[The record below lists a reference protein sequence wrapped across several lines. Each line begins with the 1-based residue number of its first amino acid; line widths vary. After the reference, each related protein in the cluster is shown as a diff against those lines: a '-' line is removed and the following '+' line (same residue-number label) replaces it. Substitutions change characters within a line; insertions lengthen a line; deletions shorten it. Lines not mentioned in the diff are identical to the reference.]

1 MQTSSQP
8 ASGMPGSGMPQPL
21 MSAPSRP
28 VFQPGMGP
36 NELGEAYRPIKREGH
51 FFGGP
56 MSEEERIAQERRV
69 EEVITI

>member
-8 ASGMPGSGMPQPL
+8 ASSMAMSGMPQPL

-51 FFGGP
+51 FFG
-56 MSEEERIAQERRV
+56 SDEERIAQERRV
-69 EEVITI
+69 EEVIIFVF